1 MVFASEFHCSER
13 RVPSGSLPTS
23 VSLSPMTTWFTDFR
37 EMNDLLSVSIVTVLW
52 VNVKC
57 EIKLYNTVATNTKLP
72 VELVSPV

>member
-1 MVFASEFHCSER
+1 
-13 RVPSGSLPTS
+13 
-23 VSLSPMTTWFTDFR
+23 MTTLFTDFR

-52 VNVKC
+52 VNVKY